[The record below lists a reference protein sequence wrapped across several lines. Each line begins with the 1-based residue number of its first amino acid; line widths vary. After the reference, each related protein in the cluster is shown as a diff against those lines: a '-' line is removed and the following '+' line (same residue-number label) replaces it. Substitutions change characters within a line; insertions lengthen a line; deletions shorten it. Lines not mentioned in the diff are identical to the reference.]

1 MKYSTTVSAYIL
13 GLSTFLLGPAT
24 ANTPDL
30 CTDDIQNLKRIQP
43 SECDPTGR
51 VGPDI
56 KVGSTIYNN
65 DEHHMV
71 IGSPEMSSSGRI
83 RRNLKKGKKKKG
95 KKGESSSIL
104 VYLPGKN
111 LIV

>member
-1 MKYSTTVSAYIL
+1 MKYSTILASIL
-13 GLSTFLLGPAT
+13 GSSAFLLGPAT

-56 KVGSTIYNN
+56 KVGSTVYNN

-71 IGSPEMSSSGRI
+71 IGSPEMSSSRRI
-83 RRNLKKGKKKKG
+83 RGLKKGKKKGKKE
-95 KKGESSSIL
+95 KKGEGSII